1 MDISSFIQHYGY
13 IAVVLGC
20 MLEGETAAVLG
31 GMAANAGLELPIIYL
46 MAFGGAW
53 LCDSILFLVGH
64 YYGPAILKRLT
75 KYQDR
80 IEKVERMIRKH
91 DMLAI
96 IGLRFLYGLRT
107 IGPISIGIAGVKSV
121 RFIICNAIGSALW
134 SAIFVTLGYSAS
146 KLFQDQ
152 LQKIGTNL
160 IPIIIIA
167 VFVFIIFFII
177 RFLISKYA
185 RHTRKSS

>member
-1 MDISSFIQHYGY
+1 
-13 IAVVLGC
+13 

-31 GMAANAGLELPIIYL
+31 GMAANIGLELPMVYL

-53 LCDSILFLVGH
+53 LCDSLLFLVGH

-107 IGPISIGIAGVKSV
+107 IGPISIGIAGINSV

-146 KLFQDQ
+146 RLFEEQ
-152 LQKIGTNL
+152 LQKIGMNF

-167 VFVFIIFFII
+167 IFVFGIFFII
-177 RFLISKYA
+177 RFFIGKYA
-185 RHTRKSS
+185 RRSHKSAKPLVQNK